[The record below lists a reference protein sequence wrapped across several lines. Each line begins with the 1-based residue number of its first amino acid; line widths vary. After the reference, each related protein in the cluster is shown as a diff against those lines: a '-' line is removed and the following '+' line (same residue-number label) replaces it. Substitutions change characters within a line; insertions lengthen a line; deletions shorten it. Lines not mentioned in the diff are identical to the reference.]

1 MKDKN
6 NKNKLKDKNIKEIE
20 NILDQKL
27 ATLEQRVTSFEETL
41 NTPHNEFR
49 EFEETFEETLNTFKQ
64 TIKNELHNEFCKIEN
79 ELKQFS
85 YEFRNELHKINDRLD
100 DNDIRLE
107 KLLHNR
113 PRNSYR
119 TNDEDEFDLYYG
131 GVDSNGEFEVLPPE
145 LYKIR

>member
-27 ATLEQRVTSFEETL
+27 ATLEHRITSL
-41 NTPHNEFR
+41 
-49 EFEETFEETLNTFKQ
+49 EETLNTFKQ

-85 YEFRNELHKINDRLD
+85 YEFRDELHKINDRLD
-100 DNDIRLE
+100 DNDIRIE
-107 KLLHNR
+107 RLLHNK
-113 PRNSYR
+113 PRNSHR
-119 TNDEDEFDLYYG
+119 TDDKDEFDLYYG